1 MSKLKN
7 VKKMRLPFLLI
18 AFSLCMTAC
27 REKTVTAPAPTG
39 ANPMAIYALK
49 SFSTVTLNGFKIDES
64 TVVLQDTPLVAYKD
78 IVSYGATSHVMTL
91 TEAGKKAIQ
100 NLEQSGI
107 RKAFAIKA
115 KNTVVYTG
123 YFWSSI
129 MSSTCDWT
137 VMDIIDLPTQKT
149 LKVQLGYPSDLFR
162 ATVPDRRSDNRI
174 FDILRA
180 DNKLLP

>member
-1 MSKLKN
+1 
-7 VKKMRLPFLLI
+7 MRLPFLLI
-18 AFSLCMTAC
+18 ALTLFTTAC
-27 REKTVTAPAPTG
+27 SKKQVVTLPNPTD

-49 SFSTVTLNGFKIDES
+49 SFSTFGNGFKIDES
-64 TVVLQDTPLVAYKD
+64 TAVLEEQPLVAYKD
-78 IVSYGATSHVMTL
+78 IVSYSATGHIMTL
-91 TEAGKKAIQ
+91 TEDGKKAIQ

-129 MSSTCDWT
+129 MSSTCDWAI
-137 VMDIIDLPTQKT
+137 MDIIDLPIQKT

-162 ATVPDRRSDNRI
+162 GTVPDRRSDNRI

-180 DNKLLP
+180 DNKLIP

>member
-1 MSKLKN
+1 
-7 VKKMRLPFLLI
+7 MRLPFLLI
-18 AFSLCMTAC
+18 ALTLYTTAC
-27 REKTVTAPAPTG
+27 SKKQVVTPPVPTD

-49 SFSTVTLNGFKIDES
+49 SFSTFGNGFKIDES
-64 TVVLQDTPLVAYKD
+64 TAVLEELPLVAYKD
-78 IVSYGATSHVMTL
+78 IVSYSATGHIMTL
-91 TEAGKKAIQ
+91 TEDGKKVIQ

-129 MSSTCDWT
+129 MSSTCDWAI
-137 VMDIIDLPTQKT
+137 MDVIDLPIQKT

-162 ATVPDRRSDNRI
+162 GTVPDRRSDNRI

-180 DNKLLP
+180 DNKLIP